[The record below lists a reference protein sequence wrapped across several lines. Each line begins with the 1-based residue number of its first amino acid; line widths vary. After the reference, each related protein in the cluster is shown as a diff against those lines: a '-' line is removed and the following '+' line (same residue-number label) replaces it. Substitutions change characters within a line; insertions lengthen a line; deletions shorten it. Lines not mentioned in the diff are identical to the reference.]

1 METTKPKRVPIVVDA
16 TKVLLTEHTYGIN
29 HKLALHQKFAD
40 RYSNQ
45 VLFIINIKYYFRVF
59 SLI

>member
-40 RYSNQ
+40 RYSNE
-45 VLFIINIKYYFRVF
+45 VLFIINI
-59 SLI
+59 